1 MYIFPAPVFFFVS
14 SIDPKGHHMKRCSF
28 LIRIL
33 LSCFIF
39 SHCSTAYQP
48 QSVEFI
54 DYRIQSTA
62 KADSSIIRLVKP
74 YADSINQKM
83 NLVIGELETSLEKK
97 QPEGTLNNWTADV
110 MLEAARKRF
119 NTKVDA
125 AILNYGGL
133 RLTQVAAGPL
143 TVGKIYELSPFDNTI
158 VLLSVPG
165 KNLLDFLHL
174 IAERGGWPVA
184 GIRMNIRDKKATE
197 VMVQGSALDTNIIY
211 TIATVDYLANGGD
224 NTVMLAGLPRKDVG
238 FLFRDALIE
247 YVTGANKNGQRISAV
262 LDNRVTVSE

>member
-1 MYIFPAPVFFFVS
+1 
-14 SIDPKGHHMKRCSF
+14 MKRCSL

-33 LSCFIF
+33 FSCFIF
-39 SHCSTAYQP
+39 SHCSTSYQP

-62 KADSSIIRLVKP
+62 PTDSSIVKLVKP
-74 YADSINQKM
+74 YADSVNKTM
-83 NLVIGELETSLEKK
+83 NDVIGVLETSLEKK

-110 MLEAARKRF
+110 MLELSRKKF
-119 NTKVDA
+119 NTQVDA

-133 RLTQVAAGPL
+133 RLTQLAAGPV

-165 KNLLDFLHL
+165 KNLLEFLNL

-197 VMVQGSALDTNIIY
+197 VQVQGSSLDPNRIY
-211 TIATVDYLANGGD
+211 TIATVDYIANGGD
-224 NTVMLAGLPRKDVG
+224 NTVMLAGLPRQDIG

-247 YVTGANKNGQRISAV
+247 YVTDMNKKGQHISGV
-262 LDNRVTVSE
+262 LDNRVILSE